1 MRPHSDALLEVL
13 AGSFSRRLWV
23 DVFHGTDRVEQDLP
37 VIGWTFEGD
46 LSGEIKHSGRGTV
59 VYSSKHGES
68 LVPEGTTGVLSPFR
82 ARLLM
87 VLEIF
92 TDDGFSERVN
102 LGWMKVTKVPSAYDS
117 FATVNGID
125 RVVASYVEIVFQSL
139 DTDVQRRG
147 FRFPEQPSSLLSCY
161 DEIRRITGFPVN
173 ESVIDKP
180 IPSLPTYEA
189 AQGGRL
195 KAVQELA
202 GALGGRAV
210 VDPSG
215 AFTVV
220 PDVAG
225 PVAGTLTVGPQ
236 GTVVDVGYEVDTDG
250 VYNAVVGV
258 FEDANRKPIYAVAV
272 APEGDLSPDG
282 LYGEYTRY
290 YSSDFVKTQVQ
301 ADAAVASVLA
311 QSIGSQQYDVPLQC
325 IINPLP
331 ELGDTVEVVGH
342 DRPLVGRVV
351 KYSLSDSPLMNAT
364 LRVERNLS

>member
-1 MRPHSDALLEVL
+1 MRQHSEALLDVL
-13 AGSFSRRLWV
+13 TGSFSRRLIV
-23 DVFHGTDRVEQDLP
+23 DVFHGTDRVLEDLP
-37 VIGWTFEGD
+37 VTGWTFEGD

-59 VYSSKHGES
+59 VYASESGES
-68 LVPEGTTGVLSPFR
+68 LVPEGTTGILSPFR

-87 VLEIF
+87 MLEVS
-92 TDDGFSERVN
+92 TDAGFSERIN
-102 LGWMKVTKVPSAYDS
+102 LGWMQVTKVPSAYDT
-117 FATVNGID
+117 FAEVNGVR
-125 RVVASYVEIVFQSL
+125 RVVSSYVEIVFESL
-139 DTDVQRRG
+139 DVLVARRG
-147 FRFPEQPSSLLSCY
+147 FRFPEQPASLTSCY
-161 DEIRRITGFPVN
+161 DEIRRITGMPVT
-173 ESVIDKP
+173 ESVADKA

-189 AQGGRL
+189 SQGGRL

-202 GALGGRAV
+202 SALGGRAV
-210 VDPSG
+210 VDPAG
-215 AFTVV
+215 AFTIV
-220 PDVAG
+220 PDAVG
-225 PVAGTLTVGPQ
+225 PVVGTLTVGPQ

-301 ADAAVASVLA
+301 ADSAVKSVLA
-311 QSIGSQQYDVPLQC
+311 QSIGSQQYEVPVQC

-342 DRPLVGRVV
+342 DRPLVGRVIQ
-351 KYSLSDSPLMNAT
+351 YSLSDSPLMN
-364 LRVERNLS
+364 VKIEVSRNLS